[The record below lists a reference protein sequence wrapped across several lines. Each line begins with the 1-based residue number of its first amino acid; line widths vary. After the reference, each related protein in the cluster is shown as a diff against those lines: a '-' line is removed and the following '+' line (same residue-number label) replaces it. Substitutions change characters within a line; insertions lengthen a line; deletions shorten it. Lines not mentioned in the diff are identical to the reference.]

1 VIGRWLAAYLALAL
15 LGCDTPTRSTGIV
28 NERLDPRSEIRARM
42 QAIDSDVTTLGL
54 TPASLALIAPPPPLS
69 VRTCRTGPSS
79 SGPSSSCHDACRLDD
94 SVCDN
99 ARHICQLA
107 DQIASDGWAAE
118 QCAKAKQACAASH
131 AKCCAC

>member
-1 VIGRWLAAYLALAL
+1 VIGKWLAAYLALAL

-28 NERLDPRSEIRARM
+28 NERLDARSEIRARM
-42 QAIDSDVTTLGL
+42 QAIESDVTTLGL

-69 VRTCRTGPSS
+69 VRACPAGT
-79 SGPSSSCHDACRLDD
+79 SSSCHDACRLDD
-94 SVCDN
+94 SVCDD

-107 DQIASDGWAAE
+107 DQIASDGWAAA
-118 QCAKAKQACAASH
+118 QCARAKQACAASH